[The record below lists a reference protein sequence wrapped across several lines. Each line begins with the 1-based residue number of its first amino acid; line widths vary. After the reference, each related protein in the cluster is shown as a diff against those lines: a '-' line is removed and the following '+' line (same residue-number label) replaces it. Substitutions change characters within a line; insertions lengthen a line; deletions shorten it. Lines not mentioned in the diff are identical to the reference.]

1 MGCTTILVGK
11 KASFDGSTMVAR
23 NHDSPAGVFTSKK
36 FIVKQPEDQPKIYKS
51 VLSHVE
57 IELPGNPLRC
67 TVLPNA
73 IDKDGIWDTAGINS
87 ENISMTATETITSN
101 ERVLAADPLVEL
113 IPAKDG
119 KPERAGGIGE
129 EDMVT
134 LVLPY
139 IHSAREGVERLGALL
154 KEYGTYEMNGIAFQD
169 VDEIW
174 WLETIGGHHWMARRV
189 PDDEY
194 VVMPNQ
200 LGIDKFDFED
210 AFGAKKEHLCSE
222 DLREFVKDNHLD
234 LSFDGKF
241 DPRAAFGSHSD
252 ADHTYNTPRAWFIGR
267 YFNPKTY
274 KWEGPNA
281 DFTPTSDDIPWSFKP
296 EKKITVEDI
305 KYTLSSYFQGTEFNC
320 YGKHG
325 DPSNRGM
332 FRPIGIN
339 RNSVLEL
346 TQLRPYVAPEYMAL
360 EWIALGSNAFN
371 GFVPFYAN
379 IEKTPEYFANTSAK
393 VTTENFYWANRLIG
407 ALADAQY
414 ALCASH
420 IERYQISLAVDTFHV
435 IHEYDRKLAA
445 EKLDKEQTIKLLEEA
460 NEEIAKIAKE
470 QTDTVLNNVLFEVSC
485 AMKNGFSR
493 SDA

>member
-1 MGCTTILVGK
+1 
-11 KASFDGSTMVAR
+11 
-23 NHDSPAGVFTSKK
+23 
-36 FIVKQPEDQPKIYKS
+36 
-51 VLSHVE
+51 
-57 IELPGNPLRC
+57 
-67 TVLPNA
+67 
-73 IDKDGIWDTAGINS
+73 
-87 ENISMTATETITSN
+87 
-101 ERVLAADPLVEL
+101 
-113 IPAKDG
+113 
-119 KPERAGGIGE
+119 
-129 EDMVT
+129 
-134 LVLPY
+134 
-139 IHSAREGVERLGALL
+139 
-154 KEYGTYEMNGIAFQD
+154 
-169 VDEIW
+169 
-174 WLETIGGHHWMARRV
+174 
-189 PDDEY
+189 
-194 VVMPNQ
+194 
-200 LGIDKFDFED
+200 
-210 AFGAKKEHLCSE
+210 
-222 DLREFVKDNHLD
+222 
-234 LSFDGKF
+234 
-241 DPRAAFGSHSD
+241 
-252 ADHTYNTPRAWFIGR
+252 
-267 YFNPKTY
+267 
-274 KWEGPNA
+274 
-281 DFTPTSDDIPWSFKP
+281 
-296 EKKITVEDI
+296 
-305 KYTLSSYFQGTEFNC
+305 
-320 YGKHG
+320 
-325 DPSNRGM
+325 M